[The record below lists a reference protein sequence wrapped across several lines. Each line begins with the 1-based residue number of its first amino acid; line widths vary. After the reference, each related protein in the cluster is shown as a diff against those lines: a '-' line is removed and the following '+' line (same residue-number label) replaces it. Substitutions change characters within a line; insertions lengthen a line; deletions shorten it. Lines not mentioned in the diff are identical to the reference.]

1 MAQDID
7 PFIGTWKL
15 NPGRSDFDPNHRPT
29 DAVMV
34 WEREPG
40 GHYLMTAEGTM
51 NGKPCAEKPQR
62 FIADA
67 NAYPVPDFPGLSV
80 AALRPDP
87 NTIRIECRREDGS
100 LAGQATYTLSEDGRT
115 MAATNSGFDSQLREF
130 RQYTVW
136 DRDR

>member
-1 MAQDID
+1 MAHDID

-34 WEREPG
+34 WECEPG
-40 GHYLMTAEGTM
+40 GHYLMRAEGTM

-87 NTIRIECRREDGS
+87 NTIRI
-100 LAGQATYTLSEDGRT
+100 
-115 MAATNSGFDSQLREF
+115 
-130 RQYTVW
+130 
-136 DRDR
+136 